1 MMHKFV
7 ELSEVLYL
15 MCGSVQMIFGDANTL
30 KLKGVMKYQNIKRL
44 FPKHKRIFF
53 QNFRQYLYSNVYR
66 KL

>member
-1 MMHKFV
+1 
-7 ELSEVLYL
+7 